1 MNIIQKIFG
10 THSQNELKRVYPI
23 ADAVMA
29 LDEDMQKLSDEELKA
44 KTKEF
49 KERLE
54 KGEISQLFYDR
65 EIRRGRALT
74 SYLGMNGIGLYE
86 QNQQP
91 MAIERGDVI
100 LLCSDG
106 LMQALSTQTLE
117 ELLSQPG
124 TAQQLTKKLQT
135 VLLSHSDAMQDNTT
149 LVLIKRHR

>member
-54 KGEISQLFYDR
+54 NGETLDDILPEAYAVVREAASRVLGMKHYRVQKMCLEEEDKSQVIKKKTNNGKLEISFQ
-65 EIRRGRALT
+65 
-74 SYLGMNGIGLYE
+74 
-86 QNQQP
+86 
-91 MAIERGDVI
+91 
-100 LLCSDG
+100 
-106 LMQALSTQTLE
+106 
-117 ELLSQPG
+117 
-124 TAQQLTKKLQT
+124 
-135 VLLSHSDAMQDNTT
+135 
-149 LVLIKRHR
+149 

>member
-54 KGEISQLFYDR
+54 NGETLDDILPELDGHDAIKVEVLQSGYLFSTEADL
-65 EIRRGRALT
+65 GR
-74 SYLGMNGIGLYE
+74 YQMIC
-86 QNQQP
+86 
-91 MAIERGDVI
+91 R
-100 LLCSDG
+100 
-106 LMQALSTQTLE
+106 
-117 ELLSQPG
+117 
-124 TAQQLTKKLQT
+124 
-135 VLLSHSDAMQDNTT
+135 
-149 LVLIKRHR
+149 LIYK